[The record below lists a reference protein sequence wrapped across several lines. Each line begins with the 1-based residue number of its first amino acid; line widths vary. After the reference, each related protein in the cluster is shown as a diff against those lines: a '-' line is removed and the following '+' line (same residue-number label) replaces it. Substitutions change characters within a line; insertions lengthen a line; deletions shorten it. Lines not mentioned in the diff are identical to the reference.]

1 LTKPA
6 LLFDASSL
14 LILIKELRG
23 GAPNLLLKGST
34 ISLAYYEVGNALWRE
49 CFLLNR
55 IDAEEASRLLKAIF
69 TILRGMDV
77 VSLEDEDSGNTI
89 LNLAGD
95 LRITYYDAAY
105 LVEAQRSNKI
115 LVTDD
120 EKLIEATRS
129 ASVKALSSRAI
140 LEREL

>member
-1 LTKPA
+1 MTKPA

>member
-1 LTKPA
+1 MTEPT

-14 LILIKELRG
+14 LILIRELRG
-23 GAPNLLLKGST
+23 GAPSLLLKGST
-34 ISLAYYEVGNALWRE
+34 IFLAYYEVGNALWRE

-55 IDAEEASRLLKAIF
+55 INQEEASRLLRVIF
-69 TILRGMDV
+69 TILRRIDV
-77 VSLEDEDSGNTI
+77 VRLEDEDSGSAI
-89 LNLAGD
+89 LNLAGE
-95 LRITYYDAAY
+95 LKITYYDAAY

-120 EKLIEATRS
+120 EKLIEATKS
-129 ASVKALSSRAI
+129 AGVKVLTSRAI